1 MSTSMCTGRPAPR
14 LTIAAVGVLAFTM
27 GIPVAAGAGPDFPI
41 VEKSNRLETQGP
53 SGRGSIRKQRRKKA
67 RLSEVSAARC
77 SAPNAA
83 CDVPVPGTL
92 QAYAI
97 TGPASPTVGTGRRGG
112 MTTSRN
118 CLTPAAKALLA
129 RLEAQ
134 FGAVKIVSTCRRGA
148 TIAGTRQPSM
158 HRYGKAFDFIAP
170 AGRKAEV
177 VRWLRDNSPGV
188 TMTYY
193 RMSHIHTDV
202 GPYHKVI
209 YGAGAPRRA
218 QKSPPRHQA
227 RADASHEVQ

>member
-1 MSTSMCTGRPAPR
+1 MSTSMCTKRQAPR
-14 LTIAAVGVLAFTM
+14 LTIAAVGVLAFTVA
-27 GIPVAAGAGPDFPI
+27 IPAAEAGPDFPI
-41 VEKSNRLETQGP
+41 IEKSNHIEAQKSSKRAST
-53 SGRGSIRKQRRKKA
+53 RKHRRKTA

-77 SAPNAA
+77 SAPNSA
-83 CDVPVPGTL
+83 CAVPVPGTL
-92 QAYAI
+92 QAYVAN
-97 TGPASPTVGTGRRGG
+97 GPMRAVNRTGRG

-134 FGAVKIVSTCRRGA
+134 FGAVKVVSTCRRGA

-158 HRYGKAFDFIAP
+158 HRYGKAFDFVAP
-170 AGRKAEV
+170 ARSKAAV

-218 QKSPPRHQA
+218 RQQA
-227 RADASHEVQ
+227 RAGASKEVH

>member
-1 MSTSMCTGRPAPR
+1 MSTSVCTKRQAPR
-14 LTIAAVGVLAFTM
+14 LAIAAVGVLAFTAA
-27 GIPVAAGAGPDFPI
+27 IPAAKAGPDFPI
-41 VEKSNRLETQGP
+41 VEKSNRIEVQKSSKRT
-53 SGRGSIRKQRRKKA
+53 SIRKQRRRTA

-77 SAPNAA
+77 SAPNSA
-83 CDVPVPGTL
+83 CAVPVPGTL
-92 QAYAI
+92 QAYVA
-97 TGPASPTVGTGRRGG
+97 GGTVSTVNRTGRG

-134 FGAVKIVSTCRRGA
+134 FGAVKVVSTCRRGA

-158 HRYGKAFDFIAP
+158 HRYGKAFDFVAP
-170 AGRKAEV
+170 AGRKAAV

-227 RADASHEVQ
+227 RASATHEVQ

>member
-1 MSTSMCTGRPAPR
+1 MSTSVCTKRQAPR
-14 LTIAAVGVLAFTM
+14 LTIAAVGVLAFTV
-27 GIPVAAGAGPDFPI
+27 GVPAAAEAGPDFPI
-41 VEKSNRLETQGP
+41 AEKSNRVEAQTP
-53 SGRGSIRKQRRKKA
+53 SRRASVRKYRRKTA

-77 SAPNAA
+77 SAPNSA
-83 CDVPVPGTL
+83 CAVPLPGTL
-92 QAYAI
+92 QAYA
-97 TGPASPTVGTGRRGG
+97 TNGPESTVNRAGRG

-118 CLTPAAKALLA
+118 CLTLAAKALLA

-134 FGAVKIVSTCRRGA
+134 FGAVKVVSTCRRGA
-148 TIAGTRQPSM
+148 MIAGTRQPSM
-158 HRYGKAFDFIAP
+158 HRYGKAFDFVAP

-209 YGAGAPRRA
+209 YGAGSPRRA
-218 QKSPPRHQA
+218 QKSPAHHQA
-227 RADASHEVQ
+227 RASATHEVQ

>member
-1 MSTSMCTGRPAPR
+1 MSTSVCTKRQTPR
-14 LTIAAVGVLAFTM
+14 LTIAAVGVLAFTV
-27 GIPVAAGAGPDFPI
+27 GIPAAAEAGPDFPI
-41 VEKSNRLETQGP
+41 VEKSNRVETQRP
-53 SGRGSIRKQRRKKA
+53 PRRASIRKHRRKTE

-77 SAPNAA
+77 SAPNSA
-83 CDVPVPGTL
+83 CAVPVPGTL
-92 QAYAI
+92 QAYA
-97 TGPASPTVGTGRRGG
+97 TNGSVSTANRSGRG

-118 CLTPAAKALLA
+118 CLTPAARALLA

-134 FGAVKIVSTCRRGA
+134 FGAVKVVSTCRRGA

-158 HRYGKAFDFIAP
+158 HRYGKAFDFVAP

-193 RMSHIHTDV
+193 RLSHIHTDV

-209 YGAGAPRRA
+209 YGAGSPRRA
-218 QKSPPRHQA
+218 QKSTAHHQA
-227 RADASHEVQ
+227 RVNATHEVQ